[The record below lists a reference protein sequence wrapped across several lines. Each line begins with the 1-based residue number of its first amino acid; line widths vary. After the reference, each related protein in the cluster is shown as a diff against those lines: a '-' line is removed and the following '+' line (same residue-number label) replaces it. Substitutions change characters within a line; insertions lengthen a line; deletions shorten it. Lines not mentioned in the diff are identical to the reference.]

1 MAWYP
6 SAARWMSASSSPSAS
21 TKACAISS
29 KPYPRRTGRP
39 SPTGW
44 TAPPMWPR
52 PPTLPLRVKPT
63 PGSQLALFA
72 TYSYAA
78 VLLPR
83 RTAHPLGAPPHP
95 AASQALAL
103 GSPVQPRQGAAASD
117 STSCL
122 TATPVSEPS
131 IGQPN
136 VPANSRPP
144 GLRETL
150 AVSYPAISLAT
161 ATAGRHRCPQKR
173 LQTAHQP
180 PVYPNSSP
188 DHRACNSL
196 TPFHC
201 PRAVYLRSRGQEP
214 PLCLSSA
221 GAGAVNRLGEVPA
234 APVTPLPPSTVLA
247 VYLRS
252 AEAKNR
258 RSAYPALALGRLTDW
273 GRCQQGR
280 P

>member
-150 AVSYPAISLAT
+150 TVSYPAISLAT

-173 LQTAHQP
+173 LQTAAPTSRLPEFEPGCPQKRLQTAHQPPVYPNSSPVPAKAACRPPHQP

-201 PRAVYLRSRGQEP
+201 PRAV
-214 PLCLSSA
+214 
-221 GAGAVNRLGEVPA
+221 
-234 APVTPLPPSTVLA
+234 
-247 VYLRS
+247 
-252 AEAKNR
+252 
-258 RSAYPALALGRLTDW
+258 
-273 GRCQQGR
+273 
-280 P
+280 